1 MRYYL
6 KYNSPLGELYLIE
19 EENFLVEINFYNA
32 PKDTIEKETSFLI
45 KCRNELAEY
54 FNKERKE
61 FTIPI
66 KLKGTDFQKKVWNSL
81 LKIPFGETRSYKD
94 IAIDI
99 GNSKAS
105 RAVGMANNRNPLPI
119 IVPCHRVIGSNKK
132 LVGYGGGLDK
142 KIFLLEL
149 EKEGRGCCKFK

>member
-99 GNSKAS
+99 GNPKAS

-132 LVGYGGGLDK
+132 LIGYGGGLDK

-149 EKEGRGCCKFK
+149 EKEGTVVNF

>member
-99 GNSKAS
+99 GNPKAS

-149 EKEGRGCCKFK
+149 EKEGTVVI

>member
-19 EENFLVEINFYNA
+19 EENFLVEINFYSA

-99 GNSKAS
+99 GNPKAS

-149 EKEGRGCCKFK
+149 EKEGNVVI

>member
-1 MRYYL
+1 MRY
-6 KYNSPLGELYLIE
+6 YLIE

-149 EKEGRGCCKFK
+149 EKEGTVVI

>member
-99 GNSKAS
+99 GNPKAS
-105 RAVGMANNRNPLPI
+105 RAVGMANNRNLLPI

-149 EKEGRGCCKFK
+149 EKEGTVVI

>member
-149 EKEGRGCCKFK
+149 EKEGTVVI

>member
-19 EENFLVEINFYNA
+19 EENFLVEINFYSA

-66 KLKGTDFQKKVWNSL
+66 KLKGTDFQKK
-81 LKIPFGETRSYKD
+81 FGT
-94 IAIDI
+94 
-99 GNSKAS
+99 
-105 RAVGMANNRNPLPI
+105 L
-119 IVPCHRVIGSNKK
+119 
-132 LVGYGGGLDK
+132 
-142 KIFLLEL
+142 F
-149 EKEGRGCCKFK
+149 

>member
-6 KYNSPLGELYLIE
+6 KYNSSLGELYLIE

-99 GNSKAS
+99 GNPKAS

-149 EKEGRGCCKFK
+149 EKEGTVVI

>member
-99 GNSKAS
+99 GNPKAS

-132 LVGYGGGLDK
+132 LIGYGGGLDK

-149 EKEGRGCCKFK
+149 EKEGTVVI

>member
-149 EKEGRGCCKFK
+149 EKEGTVVNF